1 MSFQTD
7 IEKWA
12 AKAIGGIK
20 TVVKCVRF
28 KVVNDVIF
36 NTPVDTGRARG
47 NWQAS
52 IGAPI
57 AGFTDKEDKAGQ
69 ATVTAGIAIASDNV
83 GSDFYIVNNLP
94 YIRVLEYGGYPVP
107 VKRGTYNKQ
116 KGVWEIRSEG
126 GFSKQAPQG
135 IVRVTVR
142 NVEAQ
147 VAAIAANL

>member
-12 AKAIGGIK
+12 AKVRGGIK
-20 TVVKCVRF
+20 TVVKSVRLE
-28 KVVNDVIF
+28 VVKGVIM

-52 IGAPI
+52 IGSPI
-57 AGFTDKEDKAGQ
+57 AGFTDKLDKSGQ
-69 ATVTAGIAIASDNV
+69 ATITSGIAVASDNV
-83 GSDFYIVNNLP
+83 ESDFYIVNNLP
-94 YIRVLEYGGYPVP
+94 YMRKLEYGGYPVP

-116 KGVWEIRSEG
+116 TKAWEIRSEG

-135 IVRVTVR
+135 MVRVTVR

-147 VAAIAANL
+147 VSAIAANL